1 MTRETAEPT
10 PKVAEQKRTTSKTAP
25 LFKLLLFDACGR
37 GESPGPPCSPHWG
50 GEDKGAYCHPGSPL
64 SPAWGHGSP
73 QGLGGGQAVL
83 QDPPTPRPWQVLI
96 SWPRT
101 PWSHQHFR
109 CQHDPCREVMRRSL
123 LRWKKLFQLHFNPPI
138 TLPSSGTVSNIS
150 VSRGFP
156 DGPMVKTLPPNAGDV
171 GSIPGRGTKIP
182 CAWGD

>member
-1 MTRETAEPT
+1 MHVVGGSHQGHRALPIEGVKTREPTAT
-10 PKVAEQKRTTSKTAP
+10 PG
-25 LFKLLLFDACGR
+25 L
-37 GESPGPPCSPHWG
+37 PCSPV
-50 GEDKGAYCHPGSPL
+50 
-64 SPAWGHGSP
+64 WGHGSP

-101 PWSHQHFR
+101 PWSYQHFR
-109 CQHDPCREVMRRSL
+109 CQHNPCREGMRRTL

-138 TLPSSGTVSNIS
+138 TLPSSGAVSNIS

-156 DGPMVKTLPPNAGDV
+156 GGPMVKTLPPNAGDV

-182 CAWGD
+182 SAWGD

>member
-1 MTRETAEPT
+1 MHVVGGSHQGHRALPIEGVKTREPTAT
-10 PKVAEQKRTTSKTAP
+10 PG
-25 LFKLLLFDACGR
+25 L
-37 GESPGPPCSPHWG
+37 PC
-50 GEDKGAYCHPGSPL
+50 

-109 CQHDPCREVMRRSL
+109 CQHDPCREVMRRTL

-156 DGPMVKTLPPNAGDV
+156 GGPMVKTLPPNAGDV
-171 GSIPGRGTKIP
+171 GANPGRGTKIP